1 MLSTP
6 STSREFKKSFPHWRA
21 NSIANRIR
29 SLESGSSW
37 SIHEIETFHILRK
50 KPQSRVPA
58 QLLEY
63 FETATTWIDES
74 KEIQL
79 ALKLL
84 QEKTWTAFTHYQ
96 ISESAGTFDDF
107 FKLLQQVL
115 ESPITPDPQRGLRS
129 LDVESASIANPKAL
143 ISDFSFSPPLEQEQE
158 LPLLPPNPSTSTST
172 STFTSAKRPAKGP
185 TEQSSSPASSPAPE
199 IPPTKKFR
207 TGKERSPPPSTSPTY
222 TSSSTPEKP
231 PPKKRRTEKSSS
243 PSYVESIP
251 SDQSSHDQRNKS
263 ESTTNACAYSL
274 LSRVVEL
281 FRPVIENEKENEETG
296 NENEKVYL
304 EWTITNDTF
313 TIQAGN
319 LSCTTKNDGSLVE
332 KTRHLGRWV
341 RGSGVTYCSLETKS
355 MFSIDDKPV
364 KVQAQ
369 EAAHL
374 IGMFSQLDPKG
385 LEDQTILPLISISQ
399 NIFSLILGIFPK
411 AYAQYLENGSEVDE
425 DEGCFV
431 ELVEFGR
438 FTMSNGDEMQMVIT
452 MIVALQMW
460 LQGGKMGREIM
471 RGE

>member
-6 STSREFKKSFPHWRA
+6 STSREFKKAFPRWRD
-21 NSIANRIR
+21 NSIGNRTR

-37 SIHEIETFHILRK
+37 SIREIETFHILRK

-58 QLLEY
+58 QLLGC
-63 FETATTWIDES
+63 FVTATAWIDES

-79 ALKLL
+79 ALNLL
-84 QEKTWTAFTHYQ
+84 QEKKWTTFTHHQ

-115 ESPITPDPQRGLRS
+115 ETPITPDAQRGLRS
-129 LDVESASIANPKAL
+129 LDVEHASIAKPKSFT
-143 ISDFSFSPPLEQEQE
+143 SDFSSSSPLEQEQE
-158 LPLLPPNPSTSTST
+158 LPLLPPNRPTSTS
-172 STFTSAKRPAKGP
+172 TSAKRPARNP
-185 TEQSSSPASSPAPE
+185 TEH
-199 IPPTKKFR
+199 
-207 TGKERSPPPSTSPTY
+207 
-222 TSSSTPEKP
+222 
-231 PPKKRRTEKSSS
+231 
-243 PSYVESIP
+243 
-251 SDQSSHDQRNKS
+251 DQSSHDQRNKS
-263 ESTTNACAYSL
+263 ENTTNACAYTL

-281 FRPVIENEKENEETG
+281 FRPVIENEKGNEETG
-296 NENEKVYL
+296 HENEKVYL

-332 KTRHLGRWV
+332 KVRHLGRWG
-341 RGSGVTYCSLETKS
+341 RGSEVTYCSLETKS
-355 MFSIDDKPV
+355 TFSIDDKPIR
-364 KVQAQ
+364 VQAQ

-374 IGMFSQLDPKG
+374 IGMFSQLDPEG

-411 AYAQYLENGSEVDE
+411 AYAQYLENGLEVDE

-438 FTMSNGDEMQMVIT
+438 FTMSNGDEMQMVVT
-452 MIVALQMW
+452 MVVALQVW
-460 LQGGKMGREIM
+460 LQRGRMGRE
-471 RGE
+471 E